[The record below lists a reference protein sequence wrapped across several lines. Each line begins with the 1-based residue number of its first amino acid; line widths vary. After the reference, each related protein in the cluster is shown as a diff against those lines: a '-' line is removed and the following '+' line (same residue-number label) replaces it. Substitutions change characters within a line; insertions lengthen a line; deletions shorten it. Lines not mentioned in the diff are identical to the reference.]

1 MTDTTTKVRAHYS
14 AANLIE
20 RIKSALATIAPEE
33 QTLTVAQLAPLDQF
47 HTLGQHKKRRPTV
60 KKNLLSL
67 AMSLALL
74 MSAATQAQTTHL
86 TITVPFE
93 FTAGNVQLPAGEYE
107 VTAVGPTLS
116 VHNVNSNAGT
126 LVLSTSCQSLKPAA
140 DAKLVFHRYGNQY
153 FLAEVWNRHSSLGNQ
168 IKINSRQT
176 ELRKNQSKDEVVLIA
191 SEK

>member
-1 MTDTTTKVRAHYS
+1 M
-14 AANLIE
+14 
-20 RIKSALATIAPEE
+20 
-33 QTLTVAQLAPLDQF
+33 
-47 HTLGQHKKRRPTV
+47 

-74 MSAATQAQTTHL
+74 MSAAAQAQTTHL

-107 VTAVGPTLS
+107 VTAVGPWGGSTLS
-116 VHNVNSNAGT
+116 VHNVNSNAGI
-126 LVLSTSCQSLKPAA
+126 LVLSTSCQSQKPTAN
-140 DAKLVFHRYGNQY
+140 AKLVFYRYGQQY

-168 IKINSRQT
+168 IQIKSRPA
-176 ELRKNQSKDEVVLIA
+176 ELARNQSKDEVVLIA